1 VYIEIYDPLNFF
13 PTNALSAQCPTGC
26 SKLFSEVEVSG
37 FYCFN
42 SLFQVPVFCIFSQN
56 MS

>member
-13 PTNALSAQCPTGC
+13 PTNAISAQCPTGC